1 MTTAHYRKRQ
11 REMAEFYDRAF
22 LGAVAISCAVVTA
35 AWGVLLVEVLL

>member
-1 MTTAHYRKRQ
+1 MTTANYRRRQ
-11 REMAEFYDRAF
+11 REMVEFYDRAF